1 MQINSAHL
9 INCEIAG
16 KFIFE
21 IMAFRREDMQS
32 GSIQTFMNQYG
43 ISMHLM
49 KVNQATSGR
58 TPPKMDAERYR
69 CQISRP
75 GKKINVYVAVPPE
88 EGALTP
94 SDVLFMLILDASG
107 CEMFKEYYARQDE
120 FNEIFS
126 GSDARLDGFDEFWL
140 EYESRCEQS
149 RKLRTF
155 LGKNL
160 YEKLVN
166 RFGFNN

>member
-1 MQINSAHL
+1 
-9 INCEIAG
+9 
-16 KFIFE
+16 
-21 IMAFRREDMQS
+21 
-32 GSIQTFMNQYG
+32 
-43 ISMHLM
+43 M
-49 KVNQATSGR
+49 KVNPAKSGQA
-58 TPPKMDAERYR
+58 PPQAYLDRYR
-69 CQISRP
+69 CELSRP
-75 GKKINVYVAVPPE
+75 GKEINVYVAVPPE

-107 CEMFKEYYARQDE
+107 CEMLKEYYARHDE

-140 EYESRCEQS
+140 EYESRCEQT

-160 YEKLVN
+160 YEKLIN

>member
-1 MQINSAHL
+1 MQGAL
-9 INCEIAG
+9 
-16 KFIFE
+16 
-21 IMAFRREDMQS
+21 
-32 GSIQTFMNQYG
+32 IQTFMNQYS
-43 ISMHLM
+43 ISMRLM
-49 KVNQATSGR
+49 KVNPAKSGQA
-58 TPPKMDAERYR
+58 PPQAYLDRYR
-69 CQISRP
+69 CQLSRP
-75 GKKINVYVAVPPE
+75 GKEINVYVAVPPE

-107 CEMFKEYYARQDE
+107 CEMLKEYYARQDE

-126 GSDARLDGFDEFWL
+126 GSDARLDGFEEFWL

-160 YEKLVN
+160 YEKLIN